1 MWSRNEAAAVSQ
13 AVAQYPRLRET
24 VHILPPRKDVEF
36 YYAAADAYVG
46 PSLEDTFALPAAE
59 AMACGLP
66 VIISARAG
74 ASDIVHD
81 GVDALVLNDPKDA
94 GALATMIRRL
104 YTDEP
109 FRDRLG
115 EEAAKTAR
123 QYTWERNGREF
134 TAILEEVL
142 LRKRKSRLE
151 GQTLTQEL

>member
-1 MWSRNEAAAVSQ
+1 AAAVSQ
-13 AVAQYPRLRET
+13 AVAPYRALRER

-81 GVDALVLNDPKDA
+81 GIDALVLNDPKNVA
-94 GALATMIRRL
+94 ALATMIQRL
-104 YTDEP
+104 YTDRP
-109 FRDRLG
+109 FSERLG

-123 QYTWERNGREF
+123 QYTWERNGRELM
-134 TAILEEVL
+134 AIFEEVL
-142 LRKRKSRLE
+142 LRKRKSRFE
-151 GQTLTQEL
+151 GKTLTQEL